1 MDNKSLLKSVLIAFV
16 VFFSAVSFAADQAKD
31 ADNSQSS
38 VLAELLEANR
48 NIEGKFLQVTYNDSG
63 DQVQLSEGVFM
74 LASPNRFVWDTINP
88 FPQRI
93 ISDGEWLTIW
103 DVDLEQA
110 TKKKVDSTLG
120 QSPAALLGQPASKVL
135 PFYDVAFLGQQRFRL
150 VPASEEGLFSSL
162 TLSFKSDVISAMSI
176 EDSLGQTT
184 VIEFKDIETHEGVS
198 EQNFVVDLPSDIDV
212 FIEE

>member
-1 MDNKSLLKSVLIAFV
+1 MYRKFSLKNVLIAFCV
-16 VFFSAVSFAADQAKD
+16 IFSVSSFAADQIKD
-31 ADNSQSS
+31 GQGSQAA

-48 NIEGKFLQVTYNDSG
+48 NVEGKFLQVTYNDSG

-110 TKKKVDSTLG
+110 TKKKVVNTLG
-120 QSPAALLGQPASKVL
+120 QSPAALLGQPAAKVL

-150 VPASEEGLFSSL
+150 IPNSEEGLFGSL
-162 TLSFKSDVISAMSI
+162 TLSFKNDVIGAMSI

-184 VIEFKDIETHEGVS
+184 VIEFNDIETHEGVS
-198 EQNFVVDLPSDIDV
+198 EKNFVVDLPSDIDV